1 MYENKSFYYYFLNII
16 ELYNMHIY
24 IYYIY
29 KARKFFLALFIYI
42 HSITTNNM
50 HF

>member
-24 IYYIY
+24 IYIYI
-29 KARKFFLALFIYI
+29 KQENFFWLYLYI